1 MKYFAFFLF
10 VLLLAVDTKPTE
22 AVCGYESCPETKPN
36 FVNIHLVPHS
46 HDDAGWLK
54 TVDQYFYGHKNN
66 IQHAGVQYIID
77 TVVSELIKDPKRRFI
92 QVETSFFAKWWKE
105 QSETV
110 KQVVKKLVNEG
121 RLEFTNG
128 AWSMNDEAAVNYH
141 SVIDQFT
148 VGLKFLDETFGA
160 CARPRVGWQI
170 DPFGH
175 SREQASLYAQMG
187 YDGEFFSRM
196 DHKDKARRMED
207 LSLEMIW
214 DASESLSDAKLFTG
228 LLYSSYW
235 ETSGFCFDVLCRDD
249 PIIDGDSYDNNVQ
262 TRVDDFLAYAAKVA
276 AKFRTTHI
284 MIPLGGDFQYE
295 DAHINYKNMDKLIK
309 YVNERQADGSTY
321 NLFYSTPACYLNS
334 VHEGLQ
340 TWPNKT
346 DDFFPYAS
354 DSNSFWTGYY
364 TSRPTQKR
372 FERDG
377 NHMLQT
383 AKQLSVFA
391 DLKSQQQ
398 KEDLDYLRQIMGV
411 MQHHDAIT
419 GTEKQ
424 AVSNDYDR
432 LLYDGIIGGAS
443 NARDALR
450 VLTNLPEGEF
460 ESCLQLNISECAF
473 TQDSADN
480 VVVTLFN
487 PLAHTSS
494 QYVRVPVKEE
504 NYQVT
509 DEKGRLVAS
518 EVVPVAWQ
526 VLALEYRQNTTQHE
540 LVFKAS
546 VNKIASYYI
555 KKVDK
560 VESKEIV
567 LPKAAK
573 KSVKQN
579 EKNLEVPQRFK
590 KVHSMQNV
598 ETHADDDSETVV
610 QTSEIKLVIDNNTG
624 RLKNVEMNGVSEA
637 IDQNFAIYE
646 TYESGAYVFRQ
657 KEDVDLKFLEDKVEF
672 TVYDGALVKE
682 VHQQFSEWI
691 SQVIRIYEGVN
702 RVEFEWLVGPIPTDE
717 DTAREIV
724 TVFDSEISSNGVFY
738 TDSNGREMIKR
749 VKDKREDFNPD
760 LGRQPISGNYYPI
773 VSRIALEDINKRIAL
788 LNDRAQGGTSMQ
800 NGQLEL
806 MLHRRLV
813 QDDGYGVG
821 EALNEQKYEKPLIA
835 RGKVYLILNSVEEST
850 KVERLAEK
858 EIHLPFWKFFSSH
871 SQVNR
876 NAAAKPLADFN
887 VWPQSVH
894 LLTLEPFSEHEVL
907 LRLENFLDHIEGNV
921 VSFNIRSI
929 LDDLGGVEIRETTL
943 DGNMPLSEMKRMK
956 FQHDA
961 AGSRPKT
968 AEFFTSQHKP
978 LVAHKSQA
986 DSKFSVSLKPMQIR
1000 TFIIR
1005 NE

>member
-1 MKYFAFFLF
+1 MKYFGSILTFF
-10 VLLLAVDTKPTE
+10 LLLAIDTKPTG
-22 AVCGYESCPETKPN
+22 AVCGYESCHDTKPN
-36 FVNIHLVPHS
+36 LVNIHLVPHS
-46 HDDAGWLK
+46 HDDVGWLK
-54 TVDQYFYGHKNN
+54 TVDQYYYGHKND
-66 IQHAGVQYIID
+66 IQNAGVQYIID

-92 QVETSFFAKWWKE
+92 QVETAFFAKWWQE
-105 QSETV
+105 QSEAV
-110 KQVVKKLVNEG
+110 QQSVKKLVNEG
-121 RLEFTNG
+121 RLEFAGG
-128 AWSMNDEAAVNYH
+128 AWSMNDEAAVNYQ

-148 VGLKFLDETFGA
+148 LGLKWLNGTFGA

-262 TRVDDFLAYAAKVA
+262 TRVDDFIAYADKVA

-309 YVNERQADGSTY
+309 YVNARQANGSHY
-321 NLFYSTPACYLNS
+321 NIFYSTPGCYLNS
-334 VHEGLQ
+334 VHKGLQ
-340 TWPNKT
+340 SYPNKT
-346 DDFFPYAS
+346 QDFFPYAS

-391 DLKSQQQ
+391 DLKSEQQ

-411 MQHHDAIT
+411 MQNHAAIT

-473 TQDSADN
+473 TQDSADDL
-480 VVVTLFN
+480 VVTLFN

-526 VLALEYRQNTTQHE
+526 VLALRFRKNTTQHE

-546 VNKIASYYI
+546 VNKIASYHI
-555 KKVDK
+555 KKVVRRK
-560 VESKEIV
+560 SNAIFR
-567 LPKAAK
+567 PKR
-573 KSVKQN
+573 
-579 EKNLEVPQRFK
+579 LK
-590 KVHSMQNV
+590 KVVTNND
-598 ETHADDDSETVV
+598 EESETVL
-610 QTSEIKLVIDNNTG
+610 QTSLIKLVIDNNSG
-624 RLKNVEMNGVSEA
+624 LLKTVEMNGVVED
-637 IDQNFAIYE
+637 IEQNFGVYN
-646 TYESGAYVFRQ
+646 TKGSCLYSFR
-657 KEDVDLKFLEDKVEF
+657 EDEPMSVLSNDVKLA
-672 TVYDGALVKE
+672 VYDGDLVKE
-682 VHQQFSEWI
+682 VHQEFNEWI
-691 SQVIRIYEGVN
+691 SQVIRIYKGVS
-702 RVEFEWLVGPIPTDE
+702 RVEFEWLIGPIPQTNPKE
-717 DTAREIV
+717 VI
-724 TVFDSEISSNGVFY
+724 TVFDSGISSDGTFY
-738 TDSNGREMIKR
+738 TDSNGRETIKR
-749 VKDKREDFNPD
+749 ERDKREDFTPD
-760 LGRQPISGNYYPI
+760 LENQPTSGNYYP
-773 VSRIALEDINKRIAL
+773 VTSRIYLQDNKKRMVL
-788 LNDRAQGGTSMQ
+788 LNDRSQGGTSM
-800 NGQLEL
+800 NDGELEL
-806 MLHRRLV
+806 MLHRSVLSTNEV
-813 QDDGYGVG
+813 QSVADLFDSDLDQGR
-821 EALNEQKYEKPLIA
+821 IA
-835 RGKVYLILNSVEEST
+835 HGKLFLILNALAKKST
-850 KVERLAEK
+850 VVERLSEK
-858 EIHLPFWKFFSSH
+858 EIHLPFWKFFSSY
-871 SQVNR
+871 SKVNR
-876 NAAAKPLADFN
+876 NAAAKPLPDFN
-887 VWPQSVH
+887 LLPKSVH
-894 LLTLEPFSEHEVL
+894 LLTLEPFTDDELL
-907 LRLENFLDHIEGNV
+907 LRVENFLDHIEGQV
-921 VSFNIRSI
+921 VSFNIRQI
-929 LDDLGGVEIRETTL
+929 FDGLGGVEIRETTL
-943 DGNMPLSEMKRMK
+943 DGNMPLSEMKRFK
-956 FQHDA
+956 FHA
-961 AGSRPKT
+961 EGSGAVST
-968 AEFFTSQHKP
+968 EAEFYTAAHKP
-978 LVAHKSQA
+978 LSA
-986 DSKFSVSLKPMQIR
+986 DSSMEASEFSVTLNPMQIR

-1005 NE
+1005 KK